1 MTAKPKVTKQTR
13 RRSSTARIVW
23 RDVTAKVRHTRDYLL
38 DGQDHV
44 EVMVVAPAGAV
55 LPITETGYR
64 SHFLPAEELAT
75 AGAPCASFSTG
86 SIGRPGRGDGRPPS
100 SAGGSSTCSGSYQIA
115 KAGCRRRCGRLLV
128 LALWLAP

>member
-23 RDVTAKVRHTRDYLL
+23 RDVTAKVRHTHDYLL

-64 SHFLPAEELAT
+64 SHFLPAEELA
-75 AGAPCASFSTG
+75 A
-86 SIGRPGRGDGRPPS
+86 
-100 SAGGSSTCSGSYQIA
+100 AGGAVRFVLDWLDREART
-115 KAGCRRRCGRLLV
+115 RRWQATEFRWRQLDMFG
-128 LALWLAP
+128 